1 MLKKIFWTGVLILLL
16 GFLLKLTFG
25 EIEIGNDKSWC
36 FDRYRMY
43 NYQIRD
49 MRKQEGIE
57 KSVFSTYWTFPYL
70 YIYGM
75 SGYTKIT
82 AVPFYTKIE
91 KIPNKVF
98 YNYISSYNDEPIS
111 VYHYSLNHLKNTYG
125 DSLIIYNSL
134 KSINYKDYI
143 IFNELK
149 VKGEVYYNLTK
160 QSYQGD
166 LLDGLEEIE

>member
-25 EIEIGNDKSWC
+25 EIQIGNDKSWC

-111 VYHYSLNHLKNTYG
+111 VYHYSL
-125 DSLIIYNSL
+125 

-160 QSYQGD
+160 QSYQGH